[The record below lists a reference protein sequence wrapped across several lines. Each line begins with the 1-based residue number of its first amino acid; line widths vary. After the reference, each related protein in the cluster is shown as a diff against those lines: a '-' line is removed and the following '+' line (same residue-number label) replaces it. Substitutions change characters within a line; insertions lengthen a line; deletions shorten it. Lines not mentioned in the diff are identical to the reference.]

1 MSDAAKKVIFI
12 TGAGEHLGKAMAIGL
27 SRAGH
32 TVVATGRDSMQLSSV
47 SERLDGDLF
56 TIRCDITSPTDCE
69 NAVKMTIE
77 KYGRID
83 VLINNAGIYEEASF
97 VGADLGRIKTVFDV
111 VVSGTATLSAAALK
125 EMARRQSGQIINILD
140 VAVRSGVEKLGGD
153 GAHAVDLAAKNAKRA
168 FSESLQLEASLH
180 NVIVSSFYMK
190 WVASALD
197 IDDTTPAPKGAT
209 HPADA
214 VRLLAEMIENQDI
227 EVELPPSGQ
236 K

>member
-1 MSDAAKKVIFI
+1 MIKKVVFI
-12 TGAGEHLGKAMAIGL
+12 TGAGVHLGKAMAIGL
-27 SRAGH
+27 ARAGYN
-32 TVVATGRDSMQLSSV
+32 VVATGRDSMQLAAV
-47 SERLDGDLF
+47 SERLEGNPLI
-56 TIRCDITSPTDCE
+56 IRCDITSPSDCE
-69 NAVKMTIE
+69 NAIKMTIG

-97 VGADLGRIKTVFDV
+97 VDVDPGRIKTVFDV
-111 VVSGTATLSAAALK
+111 VVSGTATLSAAVLK

-140 VAVRSGVEKLGGD
+140 VAVRSGVEKLGSD

-168 FSESLQLEASLH
+168 YSESLQLEASLH
-180 NVIVSSFYMK
+180 GVIVSSFYMK

-197 IDDTTPAPKGAT
+197 INDETAAPKGAT